1 MAALGLGLGLPLGTS
16 LHQGMD
22 YMGQMKTLLLEAAI
36 AIEKVLE
43 ADGTIEQVLETVDQV
58 SDIRVTTMDRETR

>member
-1 MAALGLGLGLPLGTS
+1 MAALGLGLGSPLGT
-16 LHQGMD
+16 LKHQGMD
-22 YMGQMKTLLLEAAI
+22 YMGKMKSLLLEAAI

-58 SDIRVTTMDRETR
+58 SDIRVTTTDRETR

>member
-1 MAALGLGLGLPLGTS
+1 MAALGLGLGLPLGIS

-22 YMGQMKTLLLEAAI
+22 YMGKMKTLLLEAAI

-43 ADGTIEQVLETVDQV
+43 ADGTIEQVLETVDQI
-58 SDIRVTTMDRETR
+58 SDIRVTTTDRETR

>member
-1 MAALGLGLGLPLGTS
+1 MALS
-16 LHQGMD
+16 KHQGMD
-22 YMGQMKTLLLEAAI
+22 YMGKMKTLLLEAAV

-58 SDIRVTTMDRETR
+58 SDIRVTTADRETR

>member
-1 MAALGLGLGLPLGTS
+1 MVALDLGLGSPLGTS
-16 LHQGMD
+16 KHQGMN

-43 ADGTIEQVLETVDQV
+43 ADGTIEQVLETVDYI
-58 SDIRVTTMDRETR
+58 SDIRVTTTDRETR

>member
-1 MAALGLGLGLPLGTS
+1 
-16 LHQGMD
+16 MD
-22 YMGQMKTLLLEAAI
+22 YMGKMKTLLLEAAI

-43 ADGTIEQVLETVDQV
+43 ADGTIEQVLETVDQI